1 MAGVLYPET
10 EQGILSQPATVNPI
24 LLRQIQAQ
32 RAANPRPN
40 VTDLFGYG
48 PDLNSYTANLSR
60 NFAGQFEGLGT
71 PQNFMGPLGFGGI
84 TAFHGSPHKFDKF
97 DMSKVGTGEGAQ
109 AYGHGLYFAEN
120 PGVAKSY
127 REMLTKEAQEK
138 AARDPRNIASTFLE
152 APQAAGSRE
161 KAISSL
167 QYHRDNLVA
176 SRHRPEYDE
185 AIALLKGEGPIV
197 RPPNQHGALYKVDIP
212 DEHIAKMLDWD
223 KPLSQQPEG
232 VREAIQKAMPPD
244 AWNGVLAADAQGS
257 QIVGIMQR
265 LSGQRNVAGQMTNK
279 AYAEAASRAMR
290 DAGIPGIKYL
300 DQNSRSV
307 GVGTSNFVLFDDQ
320 IPMIVERE

>member
-197 RPPNQHGALYKVDIP
+197 RPPNQHGALYNVDIP